1 VVVVNG
7 LVDVL
12 MKGRSRGEMYMYMY
26 MEQHNEGE

>member
-1 VVVVNG
+1 MVVNG

-12 MKGRSRGEMYMYMY
+12 MKGGSRGSEMYMY